1 MHVQARR
8 FVDVSGRGKAVVR
21 PSCAAAFCALA
32 LAFAAGTAFA
42 QAWPSR
48 ALKII
53 VPFPPGGGTDLV
65 ARSVA
70 ARLGEALGQPV
81 VAENRP
87 GAGGTIGTDA
97 VAKAAPDGYTIGI
110 ATSSTHPAAVVLQKG
125 VPYDPLKNFAPI
137 TMVASTSYVLVAS
150 PALPAANLAELIA
163 FAKANPGKLN
173 FANVGTSTLGY
184 LLSLQLKALT
194 GTQLLDVSYKG
205 SSQIYPDL
213 MSNQVSV
220 FLDNPGASTPLV
232 NAGRLKAFGV
242 TTPTPS
248 MPGVPLFKD
257 VGAAVGLSGFDSVF
271 WYGLV
276 APAGTP
282 RAVIDRIQDETRK
295 YVQSADGRKEFAAR
309 SLEPVGDTPEQFAA
323 AMQKDVERFTALAK
337 QLNVQ
342 PQ

>member
-1 MHVQARR
+1 MRR
-8 FVDVSGRGKAVVR
+8 AAF
-21 PSCAAAFCALA
+21 AAAFVL
-32 LAFAAGTAFA
+32 LLVTAAGATHA
-42 QAWPSR
+42 QWPVR
-48 ALKII
+48 ALKLI

-70 ARLGEALGQPV
+70 AKLAEVLGQPV
-81 VAENRP
+81 VVENRP
-87 GAGGTIGTDA
+87 GAGGTIGADA

-110 ATSSTHPAAVVLQKG
+110 ATSSTHPASVVLQKN
-125 VPYDPLKNFAPI
+125 VPFDPLKSFAPI
-137 TMVASTSYVLVAS
+137 TMIGSTSYVLVAS
-150 PALPAANLAELIA
+150 PALPANTLAELVA
-163 FAKANPGKLN
+163 YAQANPGKLN

-184 LLSLQLKALT
+184 LLSLQFKALT
-194 GTQLLDVSYKG
+194 GTQMQDVSYKG

-213 MSNQVSV
+213 ISNQVSV

-232 NAGRLKAFGV
+232 NSGRLKAYGV

-248 MPGVPLFKD
+248 MSGVPLLSQA
-257 VGAAVGLSGFDSVF
+257 GASVGLRDFDAAF

-282 RAVIDRIQDETRK
+282 KAIVERIQAETAR

-309 SLEPVGDTPEQFAA
+309 SLEPVGSTPEQFSTAI
-323 AMQKDVERFTALAK
+323 QQDIERFAALAR
-337 QLNVQ
+337 QLGIE

>member
-1 MHVQARR
+1 MTNRTTKRKPIAP
-8 FVDVSGRGKAVVR
+8 KI
-21 PSCAAAFCALA
+21 AATLCALG
-32 LAFAAGTAFA
+32 LAFAATTVLA
-42 QAWPSR
+42 QAWPAH
-48 ALKII
+48 ALRII

-70 ARLGEALGQPV
+70 ARLGDALGQPV

-97 VAKAAPDGYTIGI
+97 VAKSAPDGYTIGI
-110 ATSSTHPAAVVLQKG
+110 ATSSTHPASIALQKG
-125 VPYDPLKNFAPI
+125 VPYDPLKSFAPI
-137 TMVASTSYVLVAS
+137 TMVASTSYVLIAS
-150 PALPAANLAELIA
+150 PALPAANLTELIA
-163 FAKANPGKLN
+163 YAKANPGKLN
-173 FANVGTSTLGY
+173 FANVGASTLGY

-194 GTQLLDVSYKG
+194 GTQMVDVSYKG

-232 NAGRLKAFGV
+232 NSGRLKAYGV

-248 MPGVPLFKD
+248 MPGVPLFTD
-257 VGAAVGLSGFDSVF
+257 VGASVGLGGFDSSF

-282 RAVIDRIQDETRK
+282 RAIVERIQAETRK
-295 YVQSADGRKEFAAR
+295 FVQSAEGKKEFASR

-323 AMQKDVERFTALAK
+323 VMQRDVERFTALVK
-337 QLNVQ
+337 HLNIQ

>member
-1 MHVQARR
+1 MN
-8 FVDVSGRGKAVVR
+8 R
-21 PSCAAAFCALA
+21 PPRLIALLCTLSLA
-32 LAFAAGTAFA
+32 LAAGTALA
-42 QAWPSR
+42 QAWPSHP
-48 ALKII
+48 LKII

-70 ARLGEALGQPV
+70 ARLGDALGQPV

-87 GAGGTIGTDA
+87 GAGGTIGSDA

-110 ATSSTHPAAVVLQKG
+110 ATSSTHPASVALQKG
-125 VPYDPLKNFAPI
+125 VPYDPLKSFAPI

-163 FAKANPGKLN
+163 YAKANPGKLN

-194 GTQLLDVSYKG
+194 GTQMLDVSYKG

-232 NAGRLKAFGV
+232 NSGRLKAYAV

-248 MPGVPLFKD
+248 MPGVPLFTE
-257 VGAAVGLSGFDSVF
+257 VGKSVGLGSFDSSF

-282 RAVIDRIQDETRK
+282 KAIVDRIQSETRK
-295 YVQSADGRKEFAAR
+295 YVQSAEGRKEFATR

-323 AMQKDVERFTALAK
+323 AIQKDVERFTALVK
-337 QLNVQ
+337 QLNIQ

>member
-1 MHVQARR
+1 MN
-8 FVDVSGRGKAVVR
+8 R
-21 PSCAAAFCALA
+21 PLRSIALLCALCMA
-32 LAFAAGTAFA
+32 LAAGTALA
-42 QAWPSR
+42 QAWPSHP
-48 ALKII
+48 LKII

-81 VAENRP
+81 IAENRP
-87 GAGGTIGTDA
+87 GAGGTIGSDA

-110 ATSSTHPAAVVLQKG
+110 ATSSTHPASVALQKG
-125 VPYDPLKNFAPI
+125 VPYDPLKSFAPI

-163 FAKANPGKLN
+163 YAKANPGKLN

-194 GTQLLDVSYKG
+194 GTQMLDVSYKG

-232 NAGRLKAFGV
+232 NSGRLKAYGV

-248 MPGVPLFKD
+248 MPGVPLFTE
-257 VGAAVGLSGFDSVF
+257 VGKSVGLGSFDSSF

-282 RAVIDRIQDETRK
+282 KAIVDRIQAETRK
-295 YVQSADGRKEFAAR
+295 YVQSAEGRKEFATR
-309 SLEPVGDTPEQFAA
+309 SLEPVGDTPEQFSAA
-323 AMQKDVERFTALAK
+323 IQKDVERFTALVK
-337 QLNVQ
+337 QLNIQ

>member
-1 MHVQARR
+1 MI
-8 FVDVSGRGKAVVR
+8 R
-21 PSCAAAFCALA
+21 PSRVIALLCALA
-32 LAFAAGTAFA
+32 AAISAGTVLA

-87 GAGGTIGTDA
+87 GAGGTIGADA

-110 ATSSTHPAAVVLQKG
+110 ATSSTHPASVALQKG
-125 VPYDPLKNFAPI
+125 VPYDPLKSFAPI

-150 PALPAANLAELIA
+150 PALPAANLLELIA
-163 FAKANPGKLN
+163 YAKANPGKLN
-173 FANVGTSTLGY
+173 FANVGNSTLGY

-194 GTQLLDVSYKG
+194 GTQMLDVSYKG

-213 MSNQVSV
+213 MSNQVSI

-232 NAGRLKAFGV
+232 NSGRLKAYGV

-248 MPGVPLFKD
+248 MPGVPLFAE
-257 VGAAVGLSGFDSVF
+257 VGASVGLGSFDSSL

-282 RAVIDRIQDETRK
+282 KAIVERIQVETSK
-295 YVQSADGRKEFAAR
+295 YVLSAEGRKEFATR
-309 SLEPVGDTPEQFAA
+309 SLDPVGDTPEHFSAVI
-323 AMQKDVERFTALAK
+323 QKDLERFKALVK
-337 QLNVQ
+337 QLNIQ

>member
-1 MHVQARR
+1 MIRLPRVTAL
-8 FVDVSGRGKAVVR
+8 
-21 PSCAAAFCALA
+21 FCALSLVLAASTA
-32 LAFAAGTAFA
+32 LA

-48 ALKII
+48 ALRIV

-87 GAGGTIGTDA
+87 GAGGTIGADA
-97 VAKAAPDGYTIGI
+97 VAKAVPDGYTIGI
-110 ATSSTHPAAVVLQKG
+110 ATSSTHPASVALQKG
-125 VPYDPLKNFAPI
+125 VPYDPLKSFAPI
-137 TMVASTSYVLVAS
+137 TMVARTSYVLVAS

-163 FAKANPGKLN
+163 YAKANPGKLN
-173 FANVGTSTLGY
+173 FANVGASTLGY

-194 GTQLLDVSYKG
+194 GTQMLDVSYKG

-232 NAGRLKAFGV
+232 NSGRLKAYGV

-248 MPGVPLFKD
+248 MPGVPLFAEA
-257 VGAAVGLSGFDSVF
+257 GASVGLGSFDSSF

-282 RAVIDRIQDETRK
+282 RAIVERIQAETRK
-295 YVQSADGRKEFAAR
+295 FVQSVEGRKEFATR
-309 SLEPVGDTPEQFAA
+309 SLEPVGDTPEQFTATIR
-323 AMQKDVERFTALAK
+323 KDVERFTALVK
-337 QLNVQ
+337 QLDIQ
-342 PQ
+342 PK